1 MLLIVL
7 IFFVKIVLLSCIF
20 ENKNEQ
26 NLFDEINR
34 QRKNFGLSNVEIHL
48 TLQLAAEKRCTNQKQ
63 LIESYQR
70 MLSNTYRD
78 DDWPRQEQLDKVFSH
93 VNERVYLNGINIHK
107 TIFHKFHLIP
117 NTYQRNFVYI
127 GIAIQEYKNFS
138 AQCILYGKLNTSMS
152 NHRRLIRLL
161 YILIGC
167 GILLLSLIVCSILN
181 DQRQVKLK
189 QQLEQQEIID
199 NRHTII
205 PKKSMNVLIDND
217 RRSPSLRRADIN
229 RMTMAQLRST
239 VDERPSAVHSF
250 FSEF

>member
-1 MLLIVL
+1 MLLIVF
-7 IFFVKIVLLSCIF
+7 IFFVKIVFLSCIF

-48 TLQLAAEKRCTNQKQ
+48 TLQLAAEKRCSNQEQ
-63 LIESYQR
+63 LIETYQR

-78 DDWPRQEQLDKVFSH
+78 DDWPRQEQLDKIFSH
-93 VNERVYLNGINIHK
+93 VNERIYLNGINIHND
-107 TIFHKFHLIP
+107 IFHKFHLIP
-117 NTYQRNFVYI
+117 NTYQRNFIYL
-127 GIAIQEYKNFS
+127 GISLHEYKNFS
-138 AQCILYGKLNTSMS
+138 AQCIIYGELNNSIS

-167 GILLLSLIVCSILN
+167 GIFLLSLIVCSIMN
-181 DQRQVKLK
+181 DQRQIKLK

-199 NRHTII
+199 NRHTIV
-205 PKKSMNVLIDND
+205 PKNSMNVLTDND
-217 RRSPSLRRADIN
+217 RGSSSLRRTDIN
-229 RMTMAQLRST
+229 RITMAQLGST

-250 FSEF
+250 FSKS